1 MRVAP
6 RDALE
11 LSDEVV
17 NKFVVEGHMPLLRAE
32 KASDLPLIQE
42 LLVTGADMFKM
53 LAVGTTFTLL
63 NSFGSWKVLRVP
75 EMRIEV
81 PGSSGGTMKLPAPVL
96 EELRIWDSKQVK
108 SDSIRIVRIRKYPD
122 VSGYAFVIRVLED

>member
-17 NKFVVEGHMPLLRAE
+17 NKFVVEGQMPLLRAE

-108 SDSIRIVRIRKYPD
+108 PDSIRIVRIRKYPD